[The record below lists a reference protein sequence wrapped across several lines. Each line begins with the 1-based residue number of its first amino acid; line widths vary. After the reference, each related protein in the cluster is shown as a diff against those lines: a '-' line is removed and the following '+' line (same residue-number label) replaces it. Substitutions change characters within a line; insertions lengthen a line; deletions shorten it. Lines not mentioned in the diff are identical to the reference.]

1 MDIKDLTYFIEIV
14 KNNFNL
20 TATAK
25 KLFISQPNLSQKIKQ
40 LEETENVLLFLR
52 EKGRLV
58 GLTEV
63 GKNFY
68 ANATLVLNS
77 YDNLIND
84 LKIDSNSKRG
94 KVKIGIPPLI
104 LGIPLA
110 EVIVKIITENPEIE
124 LEIIEKGAF
133 ELQKMLILKELD
145 FAILLAPLEFTDN
158 VAFKDTLINSELVA
172 FVHKNN
178 PLLKK
183 KKLIWEDLAQQ
194 YLSTFNEDFMI
205 HHKIKNFLHKYN
217 VTYKKVIYSG
227 CWDFL
232 FSTVKHKNFLTILPK
247 DIYSFCSNSNIKMIP
262 FKDPVKWEVILCTT
276 NKEKYSNA
284 ELFVK
289 DEILKY
295 FELKNNE

>member
-20 TATAK
+20 TTTAK

-68 ANATLVLNS
+68 LNATTVVNS
-77 YDNLIND
+77 YNNLIND
-84 LKIDSNSKRG
+84 LKIDSHSKRG

-104 LGIPLA
+104 LGVSMSEIIL
-110 EVIVKIITENPEIE
+110 KIIVENPEIE

-133 ELQKMLILKELD
+133 ELQKMLLLKELD

-158 VAFKDTLINSELVA
+158 VATQDTLINSELVA
-172 FVHKNN
+172 FVHKDNSLVN
-178 PLLKK
+178 KD
-183 KKLIWEDLAQQ
+183 KLVWEDLENH

-205 HHKIKNFLHKYN
+205 HHKIKHFLQKYN
-217 VTYKKVIYSG
+217 VTYNKVIFSG

-232 FSTVKHKNFLTILPK
+232 YSSAKHENFLTILPK
-247 DIYSFCSNSNIKMIP
+247 KIYPFCPSPEVKMIP
-262 FKDPVKWEVILCTT
+262 FKDPVKWDVVLCTT
-276 NKEKYSNA
+276 QKEKYSNA

-289 DEILKY
+289 DEIISY
-295 FELKNNE
+295 FENTE

>member
-20 TATAK
+20 TTTAK
-25 KLFISQPNLSQKIKQ
+25 KLYISQPNLSQKIKQ
-40 LEETENVLLFLR
+40 LEETENVALFLR

-58 GLTEV
+58 GLTKI

-68 ANATLVLNS
+68 LNANTVVSS
-77 YDNLIND
+77 YNNLIND
-84 LKIDSNSKRG
+84 LKIDSHSKRG

-104 LGIPLA
+104 LGVSMSEI
-110 EVIVKIITENPEIE
+110 IVKIIIENPEIE

-133 ELQKMLILKELD
+133 ELQKMLLLKELD
-145 FAILLAPLEFTDN
+145 FAILLAPLEFTEN
-158 VAFKDTLINSELVA
+158 VATQDELINSELVA

-178 PLLKK
+178 PLVKK
-183 KKLIWEDLAQQ
+183 KKLTWEDLENL

-205 HHKIKNFLHKYN
+205 HHKIKHFLHKYN
-217 VTYKKVIYSG
+217 VACNKVIFSG

-232 FSTVKHKNFLTILPK
+232 FSTVKHENFLTILPK
-247 DIYSFCSNSNIKMIP
+247 RIYPFCPTPDIKMIP
-262 FKDPVKWEVILCTT
+262 FKDPVRWDVVLCTT
-276 NKEKYSNA
+276 QKEKYSNA

-289 DEILKY
+289 DEIIRY
-295 FELKNNE
+295 FQSKN